1 MSNTYLC
8 SMIARLVTML
18 AILAITVVTAVSS
31 AHAARMSMSSSADHT
46 THVGEMMHSPEI
58 TDPACDPARHCGA
71 ADAGMC
77 DFICAGFASFLA
89 MPGAQAGLPA
99 QRSASHGFPAEAG
112 HVGHAPG
119 LNDRPP
125 KLRLL

>member
-1 MSNTYLC
+1 
-8 SMIARLVTML
+8 ML

-89 MPGAQAGLPA
+89 MPGAQAGLLRNGPQVMGFRLRQA
-99 QRSASHGFPAEAG
+99 TSAMR
-112 HVGHAPG
+112 PG
-119 LNDRPP
+119 
-125 KLRLL
+125 